1 MTNLAHMG
9 NEQSPG
15 PCIGSR
21 LGLSFD
27 SRARKEKFSLKDD
40 YCPQQPS
47 AEKKSCLE
55 AQSTSTE
62 SVVILTAVTKI
73 PKYQVNAERDY
84 TDSKG

>member
-1 MTNLAHMG
+1 MSMPTLREVVTNLSHMG

-27 SRARKEKFSLKDD
+27 SRAQKEKFSLKDD
-40 YCPQQPS
+40 YRLQQPS

-55 AQSTSTE
+55 AQSTSRVCGY
-62 SVVILTAVTKI
+62 SHFSDK
-73 PKYQVNAERDY
+73 
-84 TDSKG
+84 DS